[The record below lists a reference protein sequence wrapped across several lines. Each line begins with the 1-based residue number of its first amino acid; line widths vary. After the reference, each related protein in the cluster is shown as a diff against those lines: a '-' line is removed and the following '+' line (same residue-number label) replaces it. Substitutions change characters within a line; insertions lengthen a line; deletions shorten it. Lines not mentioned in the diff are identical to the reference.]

1 MPDCPPLIMSLG
13 CVVLPTFGAG
23 TSPTGET
30 EEGMEEEAHYRSA
43 LVCNRRAMRRRRAFA
58 GLLFAYAYAL
68 LFVSLS
74 PPPFLPLP
82 FPTLQSLLLLSK
94 HP

>member
-1 MPDCPPLIMSLG
+1 MPDSPPPNHQSWVRCAPHL
-13 CVVLPTFGAG
+13 
-23 TSPTGET
+23 
-30 EEGMEEEAHYRSA
+30 EGMEEEAHYRSA

-74 PPPFLPLP
+74 PLPFLPLP
-82 FPTLQSLLLLSK
+82 FPTLSFVAIQTSLNGSFP
-94 HP
+94 HAEV